1 LILRPKN
8 WASFQHY
15 KDRAPPWIKLHKTL
29 LDDFEFQSLPVASKA
44 LAPMLWL
51 LASDHPDGDF
61 DATPAKLAFRL
72 RTTTEAITE
81 ALSPCVDGG
90 FFIVVQGDSAVLAKV
105 VRDAIPETEERQRE
119 RQRKPAEP
127 DGSSPSGPVW
137 GDALQALMVNGMP
150 EREARTKLGLL
161 LSQWE
166 EAEIV
171 SAFASAVG
179 KSEPFA
185 FAKAILEKR
194 PKKPKLPAAANRVLA
209 ELRSRYGQSVVP
221 RKDGTGFWDPAT
233 SRAWDINGERRAAA

>member
-8 WASFQHY
+8 WSSFQHY

-51 LASDHPDGDF
+51 LASDHPEGDF

-81 ALSPCVDGG
+81 ALSPCIDGG
-90 FFIVVQGDSAVLAKV
+90 FFIVVQGDSATLAKV
-105 VRDAIPETEERQRE
+105 GRAAIPETEERQR
-119 RQRKPAEP
+119 QKPQPEP
-127 DGSSPSGPVW
+127 DGSASPIW
-137 GDALQALMVNGMP
+137 GEALQCLIASGTS

-161 LSQWE
+161 LKCWE
-166 EAEIV
+166 EGEIA

-179 KSEPFA
+179 KAEPFA
-185 FAKAILEKR
+185 FAKAILEKL
-194 PKKPKLPAAANRVLA
+194 PKKPALPAGANAVLA
-209 ELRSRYGQSVVP
+209 GLRKQYGPGVVP
-221 RKDGTGFWDPAT
+221 RKDGSGFFDPST
-233 SRAWDINGERRAAA
+233 SRSWDINGERRAAA